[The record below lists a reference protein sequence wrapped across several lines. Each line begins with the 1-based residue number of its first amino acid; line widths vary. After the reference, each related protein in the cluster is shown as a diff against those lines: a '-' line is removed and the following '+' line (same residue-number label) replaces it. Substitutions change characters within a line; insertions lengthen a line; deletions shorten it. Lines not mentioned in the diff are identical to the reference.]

1 MEPAKPGAV
10 QNGTM
15 TGNPSLICSP
25 SWIRITGTTDGIPC
39 PERSEA
45 RSLNWTLTMNLAAS
59 LVAVSL
65 LLLLGLGVVALFLA
79 GRDSRSANED
89 DPPAR

>member
-1 MEPAKPGAV
+1 
-10 QNGTM
+10 M
-15 TGNPSLICSP
+15 TRNPSLIRS
-25 SWIRITGTTDGIPC
+25 SSRIGITGTTVGFSC

-45 RSLNWTLTMNLAAS
+45 RPLNWTLTMNLAAS

>member
-1 MEPAKPGAV
+1 MEPAKPSAV
-10 QNGTM
+10 QQGT
-15 TGNPSLICSP
+15 TSRNPSLICSS
-25 SWIRITGTTDGIPC
+25 SWIRITETTDGVSC